1 MPSASVENKVQ
12 ASGGA
17 SKSAMKSSADT
28 RDAYVTPHFGDLGVD
43 LPALKVKQRLEKGR
57 WVTEI

>member
-1 MPSASVENKVQ
+1 MPSASVQTKVQ
-12 ASGGA
+12 AAGA
-17 SKSAMKSSADT
+17 SKSATKPSADT

-43 LPALKVKQRLEKGR
+43 LPALKVKQRLDKGR